1 MQIFQSVTYFVLL
14 NNSNVNGIMLIC
26 NSEVETMKNKS
37 YDKAIEN
44 AVASVEMEG
53 YQIDEQSKEWCK
65 KLLLNEITMDEYI
78 EFVKLKAGVT
88 A

>member
-1 MQIFQSVTYFVLL
+1 M
-14 NNSNVNGIMLIC
+14 NNSNVNGIMLVC

-44 AVASVEMEG
+44 SVASVEMEC

-78 EFVKLKAGVT
+78 ELVKLKAGVT

>member
-1 MQIFQSVTYFVLL
+1 MFQSVTYFVLL
-14 NNSNVNGIMLIC
+14 NNSNVNGIMLVC

>member
-1 MQIFQSVTYFVLL
+1 
-14 NNSNVNGIMLIC
+14 
-26 NSEVETMKNKS
+26 MKNKS

-44 AVASVEMEG
+44 VVASVEMEG

-65 KLLLNEITMDEYI
+65 KLLLNEITMEEYI
-78 EFVKLKAGVT
+78 ELVKLKTGVT

>member
-1 MQIFQSVTYFVLL
+1 
-14 NNSNVNGIMLIC
+14 
-26 NSEVETMKNKS
+26 MKNKS

-65 KLLLNEITMDEYI
+65 KLLLNEITMEEYI
-78 EFVKLKAGVT
+78 ELVKLKSRSNSIMSYSINSIT
-88 A
+88 DDCYKYSTSF

>member
-1 MQIFQSVTYFVLL
+1 
-14 NNSNVNGIMLIC
+14 
-26 NSEVETMKNKS
+26 MKNKS
-37 YDKAIEN
+37 CDKAIEN

-65 KLLLNEITMDEYI
+65 KLLLNEITMEEYI
-78 EFVKLKAGVT
+78 ELVKLKAGVT

>member
-1 MQIFQSVTYFVLL
+1 M
-14 NNSNVNGIMLIC
+14 NNSNVNGIMLVC
-26 NSEVETMKNKS
+26 NSEVETMKNKF

-65 KLLLNEITMDEYI
+65 KLLLNEITMEEYI
-78 EFVKLKAGVT
+78 ELVKLKAGVT
-88 A
+88 V

>member
-1 MQIFQSVTYFVLL
+1 M
-14 NNSNVNGIMLIC
+14 NNSNVNGIMLVC

-53 YQIDEQSKEWCK
+53 CQIDEQSKEWCK
-65 KLLLNEITMDEYI
+65 KLLLNEITMEEYI
-78 EFVKLKAGVT
+78 ELVKLKAGVT

>member
-26 NSEVETMKNKS
+26 NSEVETVKNKS

>member
-1 MQIFQSVTYFVLL
+1 MR
-14 NNSNVNGIMLIC
+14 
-26 NSEVETMKNKS
+26 KNKS

-65 KLLLNEITMDEYI
+65 KLLLNEITMEEYI
-78 EFVKLKAGVT
+78 ELVKLKAGVT

>member
-1 MQIFQSVTYFVLL
+1 MFLL
-14 NNSNVNGIMLIC
+14 NNSNVNGIMLVC
-26 NSEVETMKNKS
+26 NSEVETMKNKF

-65 KLLLNEITMDEYI
+65 KLLLNEITME
-78 EFVKLKAGVT
+78 E
-88 A
+88 

>member
-1 MQIFQSVTYFVLL
+1 MFLL
-14 NNSNVNGIMLIC
+14 NNSNVNGIMLVC
-26 NSEVETMKNKS
+26 NSEVEAMKNKS

-44 AVASVEMEG
+44 AAASVEMEG

-65 KLLLNEITMDEYI
+65 KLLLNEITMEEYI
-78 EFVKLKAGVT
+78 ELVKLKAGVT

>member
-1 MQIFQSVTYFVLL
+1 M
-14 NNSNVNGIMLIC
+14 NNSNVNGIMLVC

-44 AVASVEMEG
+44 AVVSVEMEG

>member
-1 MQIFQSVTYFVLL
+1 
-14 NNSNVNGIMLIC
+14 MLVC
-26 NSEVETMKNKS
+26 NSKVETMKNKS

-44 AVASVEMEG
+44 VVASVEMEG

-65 KLLLNEITMDEYI
+65 KLLLNEITMEEYI
-78 EFVKLKAGVT
+78 ELVKLKTGVT

>member
-1 MQIFQSVTYFVLL
+1 M
-14 NNSNVNGIMLIC
+14 NNSNVNCIMLVC
-26 NSEVETMKNKS
+26 NSEVEATKNKS

-65 KLLLNEITMDEYI
+65 KLLLNEITMEEYI
-78 EFVKLKAGVT
+78 ELVKLKAGIT

>member
-1 MQIFQSVTYFVLL
+1 M

-26 NSEVETMKNKS
+26 NSEGETMKNKS
-37 YDKAIEN
+37 YDKAIEK

-53 YQIDEQSKEWCK
+53 CQIDEQSKEWCK
-65 KLLLNEITMDEYI
+65 KLLLNEITMEEYI
-78 EFVKLKAGVT
+78 ELVKLKAGVT

>member
-1 MQIFQSVTYFVLL
+1 M

-44 AVASVEMEG
+44 AVAAVEMEG
-53 YQIDEQSKEWCK
+53 CQIDEQSKEWCK
-65 KLLLNEITMDEYI
+65 KLLLNEITMEEYI
-78 EFVKLKAGVT
+78 ELVKLKAGVT

>member
-1 MQIFQSVTYFVLL
+1 
-14 NNSNVNGIMLIC
+14 
-26 NSEVETMKNKS
+26 MKNKS
-37 YDKAIEN
+37 YDMAIEN

-65 KLLLNEITMDEYI
+65 KLLLNEITMEEYI
-78 EFVKLKAGVT
+78 ELVKLKAGVT

>member
-1 MQIFQSVTYFVLL
+1 M

-26 NSEVETMKNKS
+26 NSEVETMKNKF

-44 AVASVEMEG
+44 AAASVEMEG

-65 KLLLNEITMDEYI
+65 KLLLNEITMEEYI
-78 EFVKLKAGVT
+78 ELVKLKAGVT

>member
-1 MQIFQSVTYFVLL
+1 M

-26 NSEVETMKNKS
+26 NSEVKTMKNKS

-44 AVASVEMEG
+44 AVESVEMEG
-53 YQIDEQSKEWCK
+53 CQIDEQSKEWCK
-65 KLLLNEITMDEYI
+65 KLLLNEITMEEYI
-78 EFVKLKAGVT
+78 ELVKLKAGVT

>member
-1 MQIFQSVTYFVLL
+1 M
-14 NNSNVNGIMLIC
+14 NNSNVNGIMLVC
-26 NSEVETMKNKS
+26 NSEVEAMKNKS

-44 AVASVEMEG
+44 AAASVEMEG

-65 KLLLNEITMDEYI
+65 KLLLNEITMEEYI
-78 EFVKLKAGVT
+78 ELVKLKAGVT

>member
-1 MQIFQSVTYFVLL
+1 
-14 NNSNVNGIMLIC
+14 
-26 NSEVETMKNKS
+26 MKNKS

-53 YQIDEQSKEWCK
+53 CQIDEQSKEWCK
-65 KLLLNEITMDEYI
+65 KLLLNEITMEEDI
-78 EFVKLKAGVT
+78 ELVKLKAGVT

>member
-1 MQIFQSVTYFVLL
+1 M
-14 NNSNVNGIMLIC
+14 NNSNVNGIMLIR